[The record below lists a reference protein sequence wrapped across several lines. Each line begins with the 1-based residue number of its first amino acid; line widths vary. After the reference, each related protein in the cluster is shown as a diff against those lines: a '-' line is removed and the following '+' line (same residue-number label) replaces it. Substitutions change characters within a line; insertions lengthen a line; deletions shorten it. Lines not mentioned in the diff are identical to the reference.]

1 MKILVSAAEASADR
15 YAAEL
20 VERLRERFP
29 AAEFFG
35 CAGPRMRAAGVRPV
49 VRTESL
55 SVVGLFEVLIHAPRI
70 YRLLFLLARTAKR
83 ERPDFAVVTDAPG
96 FHLDL
101 CRFLKRDGVPI
112 FYYVAPQVW
121 AWRKSR
127 IRVIRRLVSHLL
139 CIFPFEEKFFLERDV
154 PTTYVGHP
162 LSRITKTTMPRRQFL
177 DSLGISGQRPLIALA
192 PGSRR
197 AEAARH
203 MPYLLDAIRQLGQ
216 TLPVDVVLAA
226 SHTTGKAFFKERI
239 GDVPVHIVEDDLHN
253 AIGHADLALV
263 ASGTAAVETA
273 LLGTPMVVFYR
284 VTQATWVLGKMLTD
298 VPFFSMVNLL
308 AGRRIV
314 PELIQQGCT
323 ADKLASEAKRLLE
336 NDQER
341 QLMRRELSVIAEI
354 LSGDQPAAERAAEV
368 ICKKLSWTGDRNIQ
382 PVAVS

>member
-29 AAEFFG
+29 DADFFG

-55 SVVGLFEVLIHAPRI
+55 SVVGVFEVLIHAPRI

-101 CRFLKRDGVPI
+101 CRFLKRAGVPI

-121 AWRKSR
+121 AWRKGR

-139 CIFPFEEKFFLERDV
+139 CIFPFEEKFFLDHDV
-154 PTTYVGHP
+154 ATTYVGHP
-162 LSRITKTTMPRRQFL
+162 LSRTTKTTMPRREFL
-177 DSLGISGQRPLIALA
+177 EGLGIRGDRPVVAVA

-197 AEAARH
+197 AEAERH
-203 MPYLLDAIRQLGQ
+203 LPYLLDAIKRVGAV
-216 TLPVDVVLAA
+216 LPIDAVLAA
-226 SHTTGKAFFKERI
+226 SHTTGRAFFAERI
-239 GDVPVHIVEDDLHN
+239 GDSPVHIVEDDLHN

-284 VTQATWVLGKMLTD
+284 VTGATWLLGKMLAD
-298 VPFFSMVNLL
+298 VPFYSMVNLL

-314 PELIQQGCT
+314 PELIQGDCT
-323 ADKLASEAKRLLE
+323 AEKLAGEARRLLE

-341 QLMRRELSVIAEI
+341 QQMCRELSVIAEV
-354 LSGDQPAAERAAEV
+354 LGGGQPAAERAVEV
-368 ICKKLSWTGDRNIQ
+368 ICNKLSLTRDRNEQ
-382 PVAVS
+382 SVTV

>member
-1 MKILVSAAEASADR
+1 
-15 YAAEL
+15 
-20 VERLRERFP
+20 
-29 AAEFFG
+29 
-35 CAGPRMRAAGVRPV
+35 
-49 VRTESL
+49 
-55 SVVGLFEVLIHAPRI
+55 
-70 YRLLFLLARTAKR
+70 
-83 ERPDFAVVTDAPG
+83 
-96 FHLDL
+96 
-101 CRFLKRDGVPI
+101 
-112 FYYVAPQVW
+112 
-121 AWRKSR
+121 
-127 IRVIRRLVSHLL
+127 
-139 CIFPFEEKFFLERDV
+139 
-154 PTTYVGHP
+154 
-162 LSRITKTTMPRRQFL
+162 
-177 DSLGISGQRPLIALA
+177 
-192 PGSRR
+192 
-197 AEAARH
+197 
-203 MPYLLDAIRQLGQ
+203 
-216 TLPVDVVLAA
+216 VLAA